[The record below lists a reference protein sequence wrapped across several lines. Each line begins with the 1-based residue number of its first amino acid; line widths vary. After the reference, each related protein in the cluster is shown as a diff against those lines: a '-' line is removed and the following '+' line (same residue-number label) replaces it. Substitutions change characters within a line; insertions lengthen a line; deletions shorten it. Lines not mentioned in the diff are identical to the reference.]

1 VTAAPPAAVPA
12 FSRILIVRLGSMG
25 DIIHTLPAVGALR
38 QAFPEATLG
47 WVIEERWAELL
58 CTLPTPRSGPRSP
71 QRPLVD
77 KIHIVNTK
85 QWRSRL
91 FHLQTWEQIASA
103 FSDLRAPGYEMAI
116 DFQGAIRSALLARWS
131 GAPLVYGFVQPRENP
146 ASMFYTR
153 KVIARGEHVIEQNLS
168 LVEAVVQR
176 SLRVADIQFPRDLAV
191 ESNCACSLETQCG
204 GNLVLIN
211 PGAGWG
217 AKQWPP
223 ERYGQVAKEL
233 AQEGWLSFINCSPG
247 EEALAETVGTF
258 SDRTAKLFSGSLTQ
272 LIALTRFARLFI
284 GGDTGPMHLAAALR
298 VPVVGIFGPTDPT
311 RNGPYGTRSIV
322 LRSPASTTSHKRRA
336 QPDEGL
342 LEITPE
348 QVLKAARQLLRSPR
362 A

>member
-1 VTAAPPAAVPA
+1 MSRGALFVTAAPHAAVRA

-25 DIIHTLPAVGALR
+25 DIIHTLPAATVLR
-38 QAFPEATLG
+38 QAFPEAALG

-91 FHLQTWEQIASA
+91 FQLRTWEQIGSA
-103 FSDLRAPGYEMAI
+103 FSALRAQKYEMAI
-116 DFQGAIRSALLARWS
+116 DFAGAMRSALLARCS
-131 GAPLVYGFVQPRENP
+131 GTPLIYGFAQPRENA

-153 KVIARGEHVIEQNLS
+153 KVIARGPHIIEQNLS
-168 LVEAVVQR
+168 LTEAVLQR
-176 SLRVADIQFPRDLAV
+176 PLNVPDIQFPCHPAV
-191 ESNCACSLETQCG
+191 ENNCATNLEIPCG

-233 AQEGWLSFINCSPG
+233 AQEGFLSFINFSPG
-247 EEALAETVGTF
+247 EEQLAKTVETVSEGTA
-258 SDRTAKLFSGSLTQ
+258 RLFLGSLTQ
-272 LIALTRFARLFI
+272 LIALTRRARLFI
-284 GGDTGPMHLAAALR
+284 GGGSGPQHPPRALR
-298 VPVVGIFGPTDPT
+298 APGVGIFCAPPPAPHRPLWT
-311 RNGPYGTRSIV
+311 RTNDVP
-322 LRSPASTTSHKRRA
+322 
-336 QPDEGL
+336 
-342 LEITPE
+342 
-348 QVLKAARQLLRSPR
+348 
-362 A
+362 